1 MELSK
6 IGKFIAEERK
16 KKNYSQKHLADI
28 LNVSDRTISKWEC
41 GKGFPE
47 VVLLL
52 PLCNELGITV
62 NELLTGERM
71 DKENYIEKAEQVMV
85 DFVKEKEENRI
96 KMQLIVLMG
105 IISTVSFI
113 TLLLVVCI
121 YTEVI
126 SVPVKGI
133 LISIACVIFAIG
145 IITMMVGGRT
155 FGYYKC
161 SCCGETF
168 VPDFKNFATGIN
180 VVAMRRLKCPCCGK
194 SNWCKKVLTKKEDD
208 EESER
213 T

>member
-1 MELSK
+1 MELNK
-6 IGKFIAEERK
+6 IGKFIAKERK
-16 KKNYSQKHLADI
+16 NKNYTQKQLADI

-126 SVPVKGI
+126 SVLVKGI
-133 LISIACVIFAIG
+133 LISIACVIFAI
-145 IITMMVGGRT
+145 
-155 FGYYKC
+155 GYYKC

-180 VVAMRRLKCPCCGK
+180 VVAMRRLKCPCCSK
-194 SNWCKKVLTKKEDD
+194 RNWCKKVLTKKEDD
-208 EESER
+208 EEIER

>member
-1 MELSK
+1 MELNK
-6 IGKFIAEERK
+6 IGKFIAKERK
-16 KKNYSQKHLADI
+16 NKNYTQKQLADI

-41 GKGFPE
+41 GKGFPD
-47 VVLLL
+47 VALLL

-62 NELLTGERM
+62 NELLTGERLA
-71 DKENYIEKAEQVMV
+71 KEDYMKKAEQVMF
-85 DFVKEKEENRI
+85 DFVKEKEENTI

-113 TLLLVVCI
+113 TLLVVVCI

-126 SVPVKGI
+126 SIPVKGI
-133 LISIACVIFAIG
+133 MLLIACTIFAIG

-180 VVAMRRLKCPCCGK
+180 VITMRSMKCPCCGK
-194 SNWCKKVLTKKEDD
+194 RNWCKKVLTNK
-208 EESER
+208 
-213 T
+213 

>member
-1 MELSK
+1 MELNK
-6 IGKFIAEERK
+6 IGKFIAKERK
-16 KKNYSQKHLADI
+16 NKNYTQKQLADI

-47 VVLLL
+47 VALLL

-62 NELLTGERM
+62 NELLTGERLA
-71 DKENYIEKAEQVMV
+71 KEDYMEKAEQVMV
-85 DFVKEKEENRI
+85 NFVKEKEENTI

-113 TLLLVVCI
+113 TLLVVVCI

-126 SVPVKGI
+126 SMPVKGI
-133 LISIACVIFAIG
+133 LLLIACTIFAIG

-168 VPDFKNFATGIN
+168 VPDFKNFTTGIN
-180 VVAMRRLKCPCCGK
+180 VIAMRSMKCPCCGK
-194 SNWCKKVLTKKEDD
+194 RNWCKKVLTNK
-208 EESER
+208 
-213 T
+213 

>member
-1 MELSK
+1 MELNK
-6 IGKFIAEERK
+6 IGKFIAKERK
-16 KKNYSQKHLADI
+16 NKNYTQKQLADI

-47 VVLLL
+47 VALLL

-62 NELLTGERM
+62 NELLTGERLA
-71 DKENYIEKAEQVMV
+71 KEDYMEKAEQVMV
-85 DFVKEKEENRI
+85 DFVKEKEENTI

-113 TLLLVVCI
+113 TLLVVVCI

-126 SVPVKGI
+126 SMPVKGI
-133 LISIACVIFAIG
+133 LLLIACTIFAIG
-145 IITMMVGGRT
+145 IITMMMGGRT

-168 VPDFKNFATGIN
+168 VPDFKNFVTGIN
-180 VVAMRRLKCPCCGK
+180 VIAMRSMKCPCCGK
-194 SNWCKKVLTKKEDD
+194 RNWCKKVLTNK
-208 EESER
+208 
-213 T
+213 